1 MPLEKI
7 NIFSPFEVQELK
19 GEKVVNDLFPF
30 FFKYIIIN
38 NKNHKRMYGDDFT
51 MEIGYEEKY
60 DILGIL
66 VPENYYQVDK
76 TVEIM
81 EGFLIDV
88 DKNGQIVQIEIH
100 NVSEKIN
107 RDKKYIKSA
116 NIDVYVEDYEFSYL
130 IVVDFNNND
139 CKIEQQ
145 ILK

>member
-1 MPLEKI
+1 
-7 NIFSPFEVQELK
+7 
-19 GEKVVNDLFPF
+19 
-30 FFKYIIIN
+30 
-38 NKNHKRMYGDDFT
+38 

-100 NVSEKIN
+100 NVSKKIN
-107 RDKKYIKSA
+107 RDKKYVKNA

-130 IVVDFNNND
+130 IVVNFNNND